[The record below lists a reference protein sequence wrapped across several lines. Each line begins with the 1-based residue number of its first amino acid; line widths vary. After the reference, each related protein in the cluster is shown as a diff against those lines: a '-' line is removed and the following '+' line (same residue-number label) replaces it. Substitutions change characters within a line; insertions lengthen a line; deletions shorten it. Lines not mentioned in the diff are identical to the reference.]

1 MKWTKNW
8 CQKQLDLAFCRDF
21 SKFLSFF
28 SALRHIRIR
37 FFLDKINNEHQKVL
51 DSTLNFYFVFFF
63 SGHCWVTLAE
73 IVFTSPTAHKS
84 PLPKWKRLSTALH
97 SKTIFSTP
105 ILNSTIQSSQTSIWS
120 AIRWD
125 LLNFQLFSASLKY
138 INFYIQGYKK
148 WQISNKCT

>member
-63 SGHCWVTLAE
+63 RPLLSNSSRNRIYLTNCSQITPAKVKKIVDCTSQQDDFLYSNFEFDHTIVTDFDLVCDQVRP
-73 IVFTSPTAHKS
+73 IK
-84 PLPKWKRLSTALH
+84 
-97 SKTIFSTP
+97 FSTFF
-105 ILNSTIQSSQTSIWS
+105 SQS
-120 AIRWD
+120 
-125 LLNFQLFSASLKY
+125 
-138 INFYIQGYKK
+138 
-148 WQISNKCT
+148 